1 MATLMQRLQTFIRS
15 PKGQKLIQQGQ
26 KQLAKPEN
34 QARLRQLAT
43 KVTQSR
49 RPR

>member
-15 PKGQKLIQQGQ
+15 PKGQKLIQQGRQ
-26 KQLAKPEN
+26 QLAKPEN
-34 QARLRQLAT
+34 QARLRKLAT